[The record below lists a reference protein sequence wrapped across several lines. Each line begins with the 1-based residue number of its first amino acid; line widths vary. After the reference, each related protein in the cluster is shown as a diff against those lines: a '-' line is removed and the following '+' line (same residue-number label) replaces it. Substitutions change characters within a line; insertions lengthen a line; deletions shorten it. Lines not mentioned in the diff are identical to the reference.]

1 MNQSIMIPTEIIQK
15 RILILR
21 EQRIMLDKDLADL
34 YGVETKILNK
44 AVKRNLDRFP
54 EDFMF
59 QLNSQEFMN
68 LKFHFGTSSWG
79 GTRKLPY
86 AFTEQGIAM
95 LSSVLRSERAVQV
108 NIEIMRIFVKLREFS
123 ISNKELAARMK
134 MLESKFEKHD
144 EQIISIFEA
153 INNLLLPVEK
163 PRKQIGFTI
172 KEKKVKYGLKKAGR

>member
-1 MNQSIMIPTEIIQK
+1 
-15 RILILR
+15 
-21 EQRIMLDKDLADL
+21 MLDKDLADL

-68 LKFHFGTSSWG
+68 LKFHFGTSNWG

-144 EQIISIFEA
+144 KKIISIFEA
-153 INNLLLPVEK
+153 INYLLLPEEK

-172 KEKKVKYGLKKAGR
+172 KEKKAKYGLKKAGR